1 MGLSE
6 RPEARIKPGGG
17 GASIQI
23 LGLGGRVGSV
33 GAPSPSHTPLQLG
46 ASSSSPKMLPEI
58 EMGWQ
63 EGRGSGRR
71 RGKGD

>member
-1 MGLSE
+1 MRGQNQAWGHGSINPDPGSWILAGEWGVWGLS
-6 RPEARIKPGGG
+6 
-17 GASIQI
+17 
-23 LGLGGRVGSV
+23 
-33 GAPSPSHTPLQLG
+33 SPSHTPLQLG

-71 RGKGD
+71 RKGD